1 VREGERPHPTSHP
14 SGICDPVAELEGGAN
29 SIREGGNLLLEG
41 RDYPPQIQRWYER
54 LAPVVEHARDALHG
68 VDPAD
73 VARRTGC
80 LYEADGTLRLA
91 LFREGYTIQ
100 PATWTVCHR
109 DTGEKP
115 TEFTQALIL
124 TYLISADGTPPSGRW
139 IGYRD
144 LPDGMFYA
152 QAFRGYAELRL
163 GRELGDGGL
172 ARFRAAAAALHGTEI
187 EIGDAGY
194 AFTVLPHVHLGAVY
208 WLGDEDFPSRTSILF
223 EDTAPHYLSTDGL
236 AVLGS
241 HLVNALLDAAP

>member
-1 VREGERPHPTSHP
+1 
-14 SGICDPVAELEGGAN
+14 
-29 SIREGGNLLLEG
+29 LLEG
-41 RDYPPQIQRWYER
+41 RDYPSQIQRWYDR
-54 LAPVVEHARDALHG
+54 LAPVVERARDALRG
-68 VDPAD
+68 GDAAD
-73 VARRTGC
+73 MARRAGC
-80 LYEADGTLRLA
+80 LYETDGTLRLA

-100 PATWTVCHR
+100 PADWTIRRR
-109 DTGEKP
+109 DTGEEP

-163 GRELGDGGL
+163 ARELGDAGL
-172 ARFRAAAAALHGTEI
+172 TRFCAAAAALGGTEI

-194 AFTVLPHVHLGAVY
+194 AFTVLPRIHLGAVY
-208 WLGDEDFPSRTSILF
+208 WLGDEDFASRTSILF
-223 EDTAPHYLSTDGL
+223 EDTAPHYMSTDGL

-241 HLVNALLDAAP
+241 HLVNALLDAAS

>member
-1 VREGERPHPTSHP
+1 
-14 SGICDPVAELEGGAN
+14 
-29 SIREGGNLLLEG
+29 LLEG

-54 LAPVVEHARDALHG
+54 LAPVIERARDALHAA
-68 VDPAD
+68 DPGD
-73 VARRTGC
+73 VARRAGC
-80 LYEADGTLRLA
+80 LYETDGTLRLT
-91 LFREGYTIQ
+91 LLREGYAIRPADWTIYR
-100 PATWTVCHR
+100 R
-109 DTGEKP
+109 DTEEKP

-163 GRELGDGGL
+163 ERELGEGSL
-172 ARFRAAAAALHGTEI
+172 ARFRAAAAALGGTEI

-194 AFTVLPHVHLGAVY
+194 AFPVLPRVHLGAVY
-208 WLGDEDFPSRTSILF
+208 WMGDEDLPSRTSILF
-223 EDTAPHYLSTDGL
+223 EDTAPHYMSTDGL

>member
-1 VREGERPHPTSHP
+1 MG
-14 SGICDPVAELEGGAN
+14 
-29 SIREGGNLLLEG
+29 IREGGAFLLEG
-41 RDYPPQIQRWYER
+41 RDYPPQIQRWYDR
-54 LAPVVEHARDALHG
+54 LAPVVEGARDALRG
-68 VDPAD
+68 IDPAD
-73 VARRTGC
+73 VARRAGC
-80 LYEADGTLRLA
+80 LYEADGTLRLV
-91 LFREGYTIQ
+91 LFQEGYTIRS
-100 PATWTVCHR
+100 TDWTIHR
-109 DTGEKP
+109 RETGEKP

-163 GRELGDGGL
+163 GRELGEGGL
-172 ARFRAAAAALHGTEI
+172 SRFRAAAAALGGTEI

-194 AFTVLPHVHLGAVY
+194 AFPVLPRVHLGAVY
-208 WLGDEDFPSRTSILF
+208 WLGDEDFPSRTSVLF
-223 EDTAPHYLSTDGL
+223 EDTAPHYMSTDGL